1 VSHKNKC
8 YRWNCLPSVVLFGV
22 GRDVAETGGL
32 GADSLGQPPVLSKG
46 LDIFG
51 RGSVGQVMIATHQG
65 GGKVASS
72 LSIWMGIQN
81 REGIGWGKGRL
92 CRGPVHGMVRLV
104 ARVRW
109 IGCRRWEGCPE
120 ASDSLVLVI
129 G

>member
-1 VSHKNKC
+1 MELHSIGG
-8 YRWNCLPSVVLFGV
+8 VVGV
-22 GRDVAETGGL
+22 GRDVAEAGGL
-32 GADSLGQPPVLSKG
+32 GADSLGWLPVLSKG
-46 LDIFG
+46 LNIFG
-51 RGSVGQVMIATHQG
+51 RGSVGQVMIVTRQG

-109 IGCRRWEGCPE
+109 VGCQWRESCPE
-120 ASDSLVLVI
+120 ASNSLVPVV